1 MVINMIRI
9 AVCDDDKTICSL
21 IKKYVQEYNLQYKTN
36 YLLDE
41 FSKGEQL
48 LEAYNKQYHIL
59 ILDVELSDGNGIDL
73 AKYIRNVDENVIII
87 FSTAYLH
94 YAPRGYEVNAYRYLL
109 KPYSYNQF
117 AKELKMASEMI
128 LKNKEEILIRC
139 INGNYRIV
147 LKNILYVESFGHKLA
162 YHMTNGKV
170 YEAIST
176 LKELLEQD
184 CGQFFI
190 QVHKSFIV
198 NKEWILHFDNR
209 NVYLKEDVIIPIS
222 KHRLKEFRQ
231 EYLKYWGNKIR

>member
-1 MVINMIRI
+1 MIRI
-9 AVCDDDKTICSL
+9 AICDDDKTICTL
-21 IKKYVQEYNLQYKTN
+21 IQRYVHDYNLQYKTN
-36 YLLDE
+36 ISLDK
-41 FSKGEQL
+41 FSNGNQL
-48 LEAYNKQYHIL
+48 LEAYSKQYHIL

-109 KPYSYNQF
+109 KPYTYIQF
-117 AKELKMASEMI
+117 AKELKMALEMI
-128 LKNKEEILIRC
+128 MKYKEEYFIRC
-139 INGNYRIV
+139 SNGNYKIL
-147 LKNILYVESFGHKLA
+147 LKNILYVESFGHKLN
-162 YHMTNGKV
+162 YHMINNIV
-170 YEAIST
+170 YEAIGT

-190 QVHKSFIV
+190 QVHKSYIV
-198 NKEWILHFDNR
+198 NKEWIIHFDNK
-209 NVYLKEDVIIPIS
+209 NIYLKEEAIVPIS